1 MVGCWLVA
9 GTYSNLCYSN
19 PMLAVSLSLGSPSG
33 FGSRG
38 LEHAVAADA
47 PPSSDPTN
55 SSCNTQAG
63 RDGSAR
69 LLMVTSGNF
78 LVPLVIIQKSS
89 SWSKMKKKRRGSST
103 PCMVPCDLP
112 QHHLLSIPW
121 NIHIQICMYNI
132 YIYIHGTYI
141 IYICYL

>member
-1 MVGCWLVA
+1 MAWFNTDDWFPLVSLYYWSLLLVLILLMVRGWVLIGGWNIFQFV
-9 GTYSNLCYSN
+9 LLN

-89 SWSKMKKKRRGSST
+89 S
-103 PCMVPCDLP
+103 
-112 QHHLLSIPW
+112 
-121 NIHIQICMYNI
+121 
-132 YIYIHGTYI
+132 
-141 IYICYL
+141 